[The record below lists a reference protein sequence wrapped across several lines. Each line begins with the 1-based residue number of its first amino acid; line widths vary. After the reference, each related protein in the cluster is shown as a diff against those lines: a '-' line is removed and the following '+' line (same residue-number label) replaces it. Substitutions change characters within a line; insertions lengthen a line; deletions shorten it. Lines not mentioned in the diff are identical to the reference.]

1 MRPGV
6 PPDVTENLVQSV
18 REQIDEEDFEGNLKL
33 RLCADIVAFLP
44 GPFRDHAP
52 GLLRFYQTALNLIGD
67 HVRYYLFD
75 GEGRFK
81 KVKADTLRALPDW
94 AEGRV
99 AERNVYGL
107 DLESGTAP
115 DEQSDRAFQMR
126 IADAGPGFVR
136 LILPAE
142 SLLDPD
148 AFVAVARDCL
158 DGLRFT
164 SAYAGYAVNVRRTYN
179 GHLEASKFAMISRR
193 FPGVDLDAPLSFKR
207 FLDDS
212 LKCVN
217 WLTGLG
223 APLLERAPDLEKRL
237 PSSAT
242 VIKLQHG
249 ILVRASAAA
258 STGDSNRGD
267 DLPDYAAVGRVLTP
281 LRLPLQRLGP
291 WNGVAGM
298 ENTRRWL
305 ARFDAK

>member
-1 MRPGV
+1 MM
-6 PPDVTENLVQSV
+6 TESPIQTV
-18 REQIDEEDFEGNLKL
+18 REQVDDEDFEGNVNL
-33 RLCADIVAFLP
+33 RLCADILAFLP

-52 GLLRFYQTALNLIGD
+52 GLLRFYQTALTLIGD
-67 HVRYYLFD
+67 HVRYYLID

-81 KVKADTLRALPDW
+81 KVKADILRALPDW
-94 AEGRV
+94 AEQRV

-107 DLESGTAP
+107 DLESGKAP

-126 IADAGPGFVR
+126 IADAGTGFVR

-142 SLLDPD
+142 SLLDAD
-148 AFVAVARDCL
+148 RFVAVARDCL

-164 SAYAGYAVNVRRTYN
+164 SAYGGYAVNVRRTYI
-179 GHLEASKFAMISRR
+179 GHLEGSKLAMISRR
-193 FPGVDLDAPLSFKR
+193 FPGVDLNSPLSSAR

-217 WLTGLG
+217 WLTGIG
-223 APLLERAPDLEKRL
+223 APLLERAPDLEGQL

-258 STGDSNRGD
+258 STGDANRRD

-281 LRLPLQRLGP
+281 LRIPVQRLGP
-291 WNGVAGM
+291 YGGVAGM

>member
-1 MRPGV
+1 M
-6 PPDVTENLVQSV
+6 TESPIQSV
-18 REQIDEEDFEGNLKL
+18 RGQIDEKDFEGNVMI
-33 RLCADIVAFLP
+33 RLCADILAFLP

-94 AEGRV
+94 AGQRV
-99 AERNVYGL
+99 AERNLYGL
-107 DLESGTAP
+107 DLESGKAP
-115 DEQSDRAFQMR
+115 DEQSDRAFQMY
-126 IADAGPGFVR
+126 IAGAGMGHVR
-136 LILPAE
+136 LMLPAE
-142 SLLDPD
+142 SLLDAD

-158 DGLRFT
+158 DALRFT
-164 SAYAGYAVNVRRTYN
+164 SAYAGYAVNARRTY
-179 GHLEASKFAMISRR
+179 HASREGGRIAMISRR
-193 FPGVDLDAPLSFKR
+193 FPGIDLDRPLFTAD

-212 LKCVN
+212 LKSVN

-223 APLLERAPDLEKRL
+223 APLLERAPDLERKL

-249 ILVRASAAA
+249 ILIRASETA
-258 STGDSNRGD
+258 STGDSNRRD
-267 DLPDYAAVGRVLTP
+267 DLPDYAAVGKVLTP
-281 LRLPLQRLGP
+281 LRIPVHRLGP
-291 WNGVAGM
+291 YNGVGGA

>member
-1 MRPGV
+1 MIDAAESPMQR
-6 PPDVTENLVQSV
+6 V
-18 REQIDEEDFEGNLKL
+18 REQIDEEDVDGNLKL
-33 RLCADIVAFLP
+33 RLCADILAFLP

-52 GLLRFYQTALNLIGD
+52 GVLRFYQTALTLIGD

-126 IADAGPGFVR
+126 IADAGTGFVR

-142 SLLDPD
+142 SLLDAD
-148 AFVAVARDCL
+148 RFVAVARDCL

-179 GHLEASKFAMISRR
+179 TQREGSRIAMISRR
-193 FPGVDLDAPLSFKR
+193 FPGVDLDSPLSIAR
-207 FLDDS
+207 FLADS

-217 WLTGLG
+217 WLTGIG
-223 APLLERAPDLEKRL
+223 APLLERAPDLETTL
-237 PSSAT
+237 PPSAA

-258 STGDSNRGD
+258 STGDSNRRD

-281 LRLPLQRLGP
+281 LRIPVQRLGP
-291 WNGVAGM
+291 WDAVGGT

>member
-1 MRPGV
+1 MTNAAESPIQR
-6 PPDVTENLVQSV
+6 V
-18 REQIDEEDFEGNLKL
+18 REQIDEEDYEGNLKL
-33 RLCADIVAFLP
+33 RLCADIIAFLP

-52 GLLRFYQTALNLIGD
+52 GLLRFYQKALTLIGE

-107 DLESGTAP
+107 DLESGKAP
-115 DEQSDRAFQMR
+115 DEQSDRAFQMY
-126 IADAGPGFVR
+126 IADAGMGHVR
-136 LILPAE
+136 LMLPAE
-142 SLLDPD
+142 SLLDAD

-179 GHLEASKFAMISRR
+179 ASLEGSKIAMISRR
-193 FPGVDLDAPLSFKR
+193 FPGVDLGRPLMFAD

-217 WLTGLG
+217 WLTGIG
-223 APLLERAPDLEKRL
+223 APLLERAPTLATKL
-237 PSSAT
+237 PSSAS

-258 STGDSNRGD
+258 STGDSNRRN

-281 LRLPLQRLGP
+281 LRIPVQRLGP
-291 WNGVAGM
+291 YDGVGGT
-298 ENTRRWL
+298 ENTARWL
-305 ARFDAK
+305 ARFDAQ

>member
-1 MRPGV
+1 MTANPIQ
-6 PPDVTENLVQSV
+6 TV
-18 REQIDEEDFEGNLKL
+18 RELVDDEDFEGTVNL
-33 RLCADIVAFLP
+33 RLCADILAFLP

-52 GLLRFYQTALNLIGD
+52 GLRHFYQVALNLIGS

-94 AEGRV
+94 ADQHV

-107 DLESGTAP
+107 DLESGNAP
-115 DEQSDRAFQMR
+115 DEQSDRAFQMY
-126 IADAGPGFVR
+126 IAAAGMGFVR

-142 SLLDPD
+142 SLQDAD
-148 AFVAVARDCL
+148 AFVAIARDCL
-158 DGLRFT
+158 DALRFT

-179 GHLEASKFAMISRR
+179 TQREAGRVAMISRR
-193 FPGVDLDAPLSFKR
+193 FPGIDLDSPLLSAD

-212 LKCVN
+212 LKSVN
-217 WLTGLG
+217 WLTGIG
-223 APLLERAPDLEKRL
+223 APLLERAPDLVQKL

-242 VIKLQHG
+242 VITLQHG
-249 ILVRASAAA
+249 ILIRASAAA
-258 STGDSNRGD
+258 STGDSNRRD
-267 DLPDYAAVGRVLTP
+267 DLPDYAAVGKVLTP
-281 LRLPLQRLGP
+281 LRIPVDRLGP
-291 WNGVAGM
+291 WDGVGGT

>member
-1 MRPGV
+1 MM
-6 PPDVTENLVQSV
+6 TESPLQTV
-18 REQIDEEDFEGNLKL
+18 RELVDDEDFEGFVDL
-33 RLCADIVAFLP
+33 RLCADILAFLP

-52 GLLRFYQTALNLIGD
+52 GLLRFYQAALNLIGD

-99 AERNVYGL
+99 AERNLYGL
-107 DLESGTAP
+107 DLESGKGP
-115 DEQSDRAFQMR
+115 DEQSDRAFQMY
-126 IADAGPGFVR
+126 IAGAGMGHVR

-142 SLLDPD
+142 SLLDAD
-148 AFVAVARDCL
+148 RFVAVARECL

-164 SAYAGYAVNVRRTYN
+164 SAYAGYALNVRRTYN
-179 GHLEASKFAMISRR
+179 AHREGSKIAMISRR
-193 FPGVDLDAPLSFKR
+193 FPGIDLDRPLFTAD

-217 WLTGLG
+217 WLTGIG
-223 APLLERAPDLEKRL
+223 APLLERAPDLETKL

-258 STGDSNRGD
+258 STGDANRRD
-267 DLPDYAAVGRVLTP
+267 DLPDYAAVGRVLAP
-281 LRLPLQRLGP
+281 LRIPEQRLGRYG
-291 WNGVAGM
+291 GVAGS

-305 ARFDAK
+305 ARFDGK

>member
-1 MRPGV
+1 M
-6 PPDVTENLVQSV
+6 TESPIQTV
-18 REQIDEEDFEGNLKL
+18 REQVDEEDFEGHVKL
-33 RLCADIVAFLP
+33 RLCADILAFLP

-52 GLLRFYQTALNLIGD
+52 GLLRFYQTGLNLIGD
-67 HVRYYLFD
+67 HLRYYLFD

-115 DEQSDRAFQMR
+115 DEQSDRAFQLR
-126 IADAGPGFVR
+126 IADVGTGFVR

-142 SLLDPD
+142 SLLDAD
-148 AFVAVARDCL
+148 RFVAVARECL

-164 SAYAGYAVNVRRTYN
+164 SAYAGFAVNVRRTYN
-179 GHLEASKFAMISRR
+179 GHLEGSKTAMISRR
-193 FPGVDLDAPLSFKR
+193 FPGIDLDPPLSSKR
-207 FLDDS
+207 FLEDS

-217 WLTGLG
+217 WLTGVG
-223 APLLERAPDLEKRL
+223 APLLERMPDLEKKL

-249 ILVRASAAA
+249 ILIRASAAA
-258 STGDSNRGD
+258 STGDVNRRD

-281 LRLPLQRLGP
+281 LRIPVQRLGP
-291 WNGVAGM
+291 YGGVAGA

-305 ARFDAK
+305 ARFDAQ